1 MKRLMRHMLRRGQ
14 TGQTIVIMAFGF
26 IVLLGFVG
34 IVTDVS
40 LLFVRYSTLRRAVD
54 SAAVAAAGQVRR
66 ATPTQAERD
75 EAAAKGLDVNGI
87 AYARNLATVNL
98 AARQFIEFYGLT
110 PSAVL
115 VETCISTDYSDPELC
130 TEDQRKLVR
139 VTAQLE
145 SPTVFLRLLGWG
157 SVRLEASAISET
169 AVLDV
174 VLIMDVSES
183 MLSETSHEDW
193 AAIPQRD
200 GSYADKSA
208 RIVPPRADQ
217 VPGGETA
224 DLWEQILTYSN
235 GQILSDPRFN
245 PPNQPNA
252 FRAFVMN
259 GSTPVEV
266 SAGDSRLP
274 HPNCRV
280 RFWPAGTREIPNGAA
295 GGYDPDDNLLQE
307 FSAFLGI
314 SYPTKFSRFQ
324 LGYNFYGCCNDPDQ
338 DQDFYDLVCQ
348 PFKQARDAS
357 VNFIKQVDF
366 ARGDRVAI
374 VTFDRGATLM
384 VPEHPPGKDVSH
396 MIDNEANAVNILQ
409 KAVGVRAESNF
420 YADTND
426 DGLWDGFKVNF
437 GTTAVR
443 YDYADYWNSVQVGKI
458 VDYPVKDSCPFHNA
472 YLGYPRSLYSS
483 TSDTSD
489 PDYNALRFPSAL
501 TALVK
506 PIMIPNYNESAWGA
520 LLPSG
525 ANPALYT
532 YELRASCRGTNMG
545 AALRTANNALLDP
558 ATKRTNGAVWVM
570 VMLSDGAAGASDPA
584 YINKRAL
591 TLPNPYTDPADP
603 PLKGEYGVYGVCPT
617 GTTANPA
624 ELVRDEVPGFPY
636 CSDPKPESRHFC
648 FDPRD
653 KLDDGSIY
661 TNLGNPS
668 CDVNYYDV
676 DDYARDWADYVG
688 LIDPYPWL
696 KIGSSSSDR
705 NDLQLPTIFTI
716 GFGLG
721 FEQGDK
727 DAEDNP
733 EDFLGEELLRYIA
746 DVGDN
751 FQIDTDYQQ
760 DLRNDGQPNLLL
772 NPDDE
777 WGLRGPCEDPIPGY
791 NTVEDVKAAG
801 LPHTTIIVPKA
812 PGENCGNY
820 FNATNGL
827 ELQLVFDEIAA
838 RMFTRLA
845 R

>member
-66 ATPTQAERD
+66 AAPTQAEIL
-75 EAAAKGLDVNGI
+75 EAGDKGLSPDGI

-130 TEDQRKLVR
+130 TADQRKLVR

-157 SVRLEASAISET
+157 TVLLEASAISET

-183 MLSETSHEDW
+183 MLNETSHEDW
-193 AAIPQRD
+193 SRVPQPD
-200 GSYADKSA
+200 GSTKDLSA

-224 DLWEQILTYSN
+224 ELWEQILTMTHN
-235 GQILSDPRFN
+235 QILNDPRFN
-245 PPNQPNA
+245 PPAQPNA

-259 GSTPVEV
+259 GSTPQEV
-266 SAGDSRLP
+266 SLSDSRVP
-274 HPNCRV
+274 REECQV
-280 RFWPAGTREIPNGAA
+280 RFWPTGVREIPNGEA
-295 GGYDPDDNLLQE
+295 GGYHPDDNLLQE

-314 SYPTKFSRFQ
+314 SYPTRFSRFQ
-324 LGYNFYGCCNDPDQ
+324 LGYNFYGCCNDPDGNW
-338 DQDFYDLVCQ
+338 DFSDLVCQ

-357 VNFIKQVDF
+357 INFIKQVDF
-366 ARGDRVAI
+366 ARGDRVAV
-374 VTFDRGATLM
+374 VTFDRGAYLL
-384 VPEHPPGKDVSH
+384 VPPHTEGTTVTH
-396 MIDNEANAVNILQ
+396 MIDNEFNAIDTIQ
-409 KAVGVRAESNF
+409 KAVGVRAEPNF
-420 YADTND
+420 YADTNG
-426 DGLWDGFKVNF
+426 DGVWDNFKVNF
-437 GTTAVR
+437 GTTPVGWN
-443 YDYADYWNSVQVGKI
+443 YWNVEMPVGQI
-458 VDYPVKDSCPFHNA
+458 ADYPVKDSCPFHNA

-483 TSDTSD
+483 TSDTND
-489 PDYNALRFPSAL
+489 PDYNPFRYPSAL
-501 TALVK
+501 TALVN
-506 PIMIPNYNESAWGA
+506 PIMIPNYNEAAWKA

-545 AALRTANNALLDP
+545 AALRTANNALLNPD
-558 ATKRTNGAVWVM
+558 TKRTNGAVWVM

-584 YINKRAL
+584 LVNKRPL
-591 TLPNPYTDPADP
+591 TLPDPYTNPTDP
-603 PLKGEYGVYGVCPT
+603 PLKGEYGVFGVCPF
-617 GTTANPA
+617 GTTSNPA

-661 TNLGNPS
+661 TNLGNPN

-696 KIGSSSSDR
+696 KIGSGSDR
-705 NDLQLPTIFTI
+705 SDLQLPTIFTI
-716 GFGLG
+716 GFGLR
-721 FEQGDK
+721 FSKGDGSA
-727 DAEDNP
+727 DDNP

-777 WGLRGPCEDPIPGY
+777 WGLRGPCEDPIPGF
-791 NTVEDVKAAG
+791 NTVEEVKAAG

-812 PGENCGNY
+812 PGESCGNY
-820 FNATNGL
+820 FNATDGL